1 MVERGDTG
9 SDEAESALK
18 RFYGY
23 DPEKPW
29 EIPFRCLLYGVPI
42 LVIWVV
48 GNLVLGFPA
57 PPLVSD
63 LQEANQPTKA
73 VGGVLLA
80 GGLGLVPLTVIRL
93 LAKASGR

>member
-1 MVERGDTG
+1 MERGG
-9 SDEAESALK
+9 KRSGEGESALK

-23 DPEKPW
+23 DAEKPW
-29 EIPFRCLLYGVPI
+29 EIPFRCLLYGIPI
-42 LVIWVV
+42 LIIWVV

-73 VGGVLLA
+73 VGGVFLA
-80 GGLGLVPLTVIRL
+80 AALGLVPLTLIRL
-93 LAKASGR
+93 LARASGR